1 MSLPLT
7 VIGGFLGAGK
17 TTLLNHWLR
26 HAGGQRLAVLVN
38 DFGALNIDA
47 SLIESTSGDTI
58 ALTNGC
64 VCCQIGDDLSMAL
77 MQVLDAADAYDAVV
91 IEASG
96 VSDPWRVAQ
105 MGRADPGLRLDGVIV
120 VVDASAALAHAADPL
135 LADTLAR
142 QLQSADLVV
151 LNKCESAQ
159 DLPRVREWL
168 GSQIGGAPRFETSQ
182 GIVPIPMLSGIAM
195 PHVEQL
201 CSGCSAGHDHE
212 HEHEHEHDHRV
223 DHGTIFDTWS
233 CRPARRF
240 DADTLRAWLRAAPLG
255 LLRLKGILRTG
266 ESGWSEIQFA
276 GRRGTLRAAAQ
287 PPEGAAVVAISLC
300 GRLPRNALDATFSDA
315 PEVSSE
321 VAQREKPSTP
331 SSILP

>member
-77 MQVLDAADAYDAVV
+77 MRVLDHADAYDAVV

-105 MGRADPGLRLDGVIV
+105 MGRADPGPATRRRDRRRRRAVPRSRKLR
-120 VVDASAALAHAADPL
+120 DPL

-168 GSQIGGAPRFETSQ
+168 GSQIDGAPRFETSL
-182 GIVPIPMLSGIAM
+182 GVVPIPMLAGIAM
-195 PHVEQL
+195 PHVKQV
-201 CSGCSAGHDHE
+201 CGGCSAGHDHD
-212 HEHEHEHDHRV
+212 HDHGI
-223 DHGTIFDTWS
+223 DHGTMFDTWS

-240 DADTLRAWLRAAPLG
+240 DADALRAWLRTAPTG
-255 LLRLKGILRTG
+255 LLRLKGIVRTS
-266 ESGWSEIQFA
+266 EADWSEIQFA
-276 GRRGTLRAAAQ
+276 GRRGTLRPAARPA
-287 PPEGAAVVAISLC
+287 EGAAVVAISLC
-300 GRLPRNALDATFSDA
+300 GQLPRNALDAVFSDA
-315 PEVSSE
+315 PEGSSE